1 MRKIIYLLILILILI
16 LSLSNI
22 TLATQNLEIKISNS
36 EIIKDN
42 NFKIYVNIG
51 DIQVASYKL
60 NINYDNTKVEY
71 INGPENTNNVENKI
85 ISVWFDETGGSN
97 TKTNQ
102 EIAVFEFKA
111 KEVGNIDFNIESEF
125 FDKNG
130 NEIEIN
136 NTHISAKVVEENN
149 EVLKSVEIQGED
161 NNSLLKS
168 MRLDKEGIIPEFSP
182 EIKDYYFIADTSINN
197 LEVTAIPEATNAQ
210 VNIIGN
216 NNLKDG
222 INKIEI
228 EVTSRDGTNK
238 SVYNINVTKTN
249 DREAANANL
258 EMLAIEYV
266 TLEPLFDTNILNYK
280 ASVSNDFTDLNVL
293 AVPENVNGKVEIQ
306 GNKDLKVGDNTVTVN
321 ITAPNNITIKKY
333 EIIVHKRTEEEDK
346 NFEEEQKINVE
357 KLNEIIE
364 EKDSQFLSNEEKIE
378 NNKKVLL
385 IIISLVI
392 AIGILIFIIQKLK
405 NNVKK
410 YSSFKQNDN

>member
-1 MRKIIYLLILILILI
+1 MRKIISLLILMLILI

-71 INGPENTNNVENKI
+71 IDGPENTNNSENKI
-85 ISVWFDETGGSN
+85 ISVWFDETGGN
-97 TKTNQ
+97 NPKTNQ

-161 NNSLLKS
+161 NNSLLKI

-197 LEVTAIPEATNAQ
+197 LEVIAIPEATNAQ
-210 VNIIGN
+210 VKITGN

-238 SVYNINVTKTN
+238 SVYNINVTKT
-249 DREAANANL
+249 DDQEAANANL

-306 GNKDLKVGDNTVTVN
+306 GNKDLQVGDNTVTVN